1 MARAEVFAAGA
12 VLVLAA
18 VAVHESGKLPSGTL
32 HGPGP
37 GFFPWWTSVALV
49 FLALV
54 LLIQTL
60 VWRAAPQ
67 RGEAPGGIAQVV
79 ALLAVLGAYAFALEP
94 VGFPLCTFLL
104 VLFMVRVIAA
114 YRWPLALTLAVLV
127 AGGSYVVFAFW
138 LKVPLPPGQWGG

>member
-1 MARAEVFAAGA
+1 MARAQVLAAGA

-54 LLIQTL
+54 LLIQAI
-60 VWRAAPQ
+60 VRRAAPQ
-67 RGEAPGGIAQVV
+67 GGQAPEGIARLV
-79 ALLAVLGAYAFALEP
+79 ALVAVLGAYTFALEP
-94 VGFPLCTFLL
+94 VGYPLCTFLL
-104 VLFMVRVIAA
+104 VLFMVRVIAV

-127 AGGSYVVFAFW
+127 AGGSYVVFALW
-138 LKVPLPPGQWGG
+138 LKVPLPPGQWVS